1 MGSDSKCGKIGRYSK
16 YLDLSDQI
24 TKGVQEHGC
33 VIYEKVAEYQKKGFH
48 VGYHPELR
56 QKVEGERQKHFKVA
70 PFPGLTWPTSSAVQT
85 LKRSSESQRGSSAT
99 LFTRL

>member
-1 MGSDSKCGKIGRYSK
+1 MGVSSM
-16 YLDLSDQI
+16 
-24 TKGVQEHGC
+24 
-33 VIYEKVAEYQKKGFH
+33 EKVAEYQKKGFH
-48 VGYHPELR
+48 VGYDPELR

-85 LKRSSESQRGSSAT
+85 LKRSSESQRGNSAT